1 MIGEDIMEHNY
12 AKFNYISVG
21 NKIYGIPGTGED
33 IVCINT
39 VNKTQQQIGY
49 FTDYEMFGSFK
60 WSKGILAP
68 NGKIY
73 AAPYDANAI
82 LCINPSDD
90 SYSFIGDF
98 SGVDYNDKCFFDSFL
113 APNGKIYYMGV
124 SRCLCLDP
132 STETYVVY
140 RDLNTN
146 GGHKKHILAPNGKI
160 YGIPYE
166 AEAILC
172 MDTNTDIINSIN
184 IPSTNDGSCFRDA
197 FVVNDN
203 LYMIG
208 NCVLSLNMLDNTFTT
223 FAHSIDE
230 YDYIQYIFINNK
242 IYGIPNTMRG
252 CHSILCIDVINQ
264 TYKMFGDLEVDDS
277 YDPEWFHCVIGSD
290 NRIYGIPMYSDRSVM
305 CIDPETDNIVLFKDD
320 LYGGAFGALANND
333 DIYIVPMD
341 TYDTKNII
349 KLTQSAEI
357 IPPEDPDSSLN
368 VYVKVDGV
376 YKKISYI
383 YVKSDNIYKPLNTM
397 FVKINNEWVNT
408 IQ

>member
-1 MIGEDIMEHNY
+1 MEHNY
-12 AKFNYISVG
+12 AQFNYVSVG

-172 MDTNTDIINSIN
+172 MDTNTDIINSISIN
-184 IPSTNDGSCFRDA
+184 IPFTPDGSGFRDA
-197 FVVNDN
+197 FIVNNN

-208 NCVLSLNMLDNTFTT
+208 NCVLSLNMLDNTYTT
-223 FAHSIDE
+223 FAHSI
-230 YDYIQYIFINNK
+230 YGNDYIQYIFINNK

-252 CHSILCIDVINQ
+252 CHSILCVDVINQ
-264 TYKMFGDLEVDDS
+264 TYKMFGDLEVVDD
-277 YDPEWFHCVIGSD
+277 YGDLEWVHCVIGSD
-290 NRIYGIPMYSDRSVM
+290 NRIYGIPLYSSRSVM
-305 CIDPETDNIVLFKDD
+305 CIDPGTDSIVLFKDA
-320 LYGGAFGALANND
+320 LYGGVFGTLADND
-333 DIYIVPMD
+333 DIYILPMH
-341 TYDTKNII
+341 DTKKII
-349 KLTQSAEI
+349 KLSQSEYTEPSVE
-357 IPPEDPDSSLN
+357 PPSTLSA
-368 VYVKVDGV
+368 YVKVDNV
-376 YKKISYI
+376 YQPIISM
-383 YVKSDNIYKPLNTM
+383 YVKTDGIYKQLSSM
-397 FVKINNEWVNT
+397 FAKINNGWINLL
-408 IQ
+408 